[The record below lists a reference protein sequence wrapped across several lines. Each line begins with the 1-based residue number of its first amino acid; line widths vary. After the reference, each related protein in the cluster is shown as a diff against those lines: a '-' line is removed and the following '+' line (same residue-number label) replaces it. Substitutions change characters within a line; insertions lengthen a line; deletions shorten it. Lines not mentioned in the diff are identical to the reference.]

1 MIYIYEYL
9 WKFSWWSER
18 YFLQKQPNLCIFLSS
33 LKNNFNFFHIEYIQI
48 MTQIHDRFNQKLDII
63 PKQWKKSLSKYHLR
77 QGNGSLLKSA
87 LNFAILCP
95 LRSNLYKSY
104 IYNLKTKQNHQYNN
118 YFVDITTGVIILF
131 GFD

>member
-1 MIYIYEYL
+1 M
-9 WKFSWWSER
+9 
-18 YFLQKQPNLCIFLSS
+18 
-33 LKNNFNFFHIEYIQI
+33 
-48 MTQIHDRFNQKLDII
+48 
-63 PKQWKKSLSKYHLR
+63 KKSVSKYHLR